1 MTTSASVPFPDG
13 PTPAAEATGPV
24 GQEPDASIT
33 ERARNGPKGPGTGR
47 FREAPCSD
55 EDRERRGGRGAVGG
69 TGAVGGAGAV
79 VWVVAGAPG
88 SGKTTVTD
96 LLLRCLDPVPALLDK
111 DVLFAGFVGEVQR
124 AAGRPEGEREGDWY
138 DRHVKV
144 HEYAGMT
151 GAACRI
157 RGAGCPVVL
166 VAPFTG
172 QIRDP
177 GAWAR
182 WVAELGGDPVRLV
195 WVRSD
200 AETLRARLVARGSG
214 RDTGKLRRFDG
225 FLARMLP
232 DVPPPVPHHEIDN
245 RVGAPALCEQVVGL
259 CATVGP
265 GR

>member
-1 MTTSASVPFPDG
+1 MTTSASGPFPDG
-13 PTPAAEATGPV
+13 RSCAPEATGPV
-24 GQEPDASIT
+24 GGGPDAPAT
-33 ERARNGPKGPGTGR
+33 DRAGTGPTGDDAER
-47 FREAPCSD
+47 FQGTPCPD
-55 EDRERRGGRGAVGG
+55 GNGERRGAPGTAV
-69 TGAVGGAGAV
+69 VPGAV

-96 LLLRCLDPVPALLDK
+96 LLLRFLDPVPALLDK

-124 AAGRPEGEREGDWY
+124 AAGRPGGEREGEWY

-144 HEYAGMT
+144 HEYGGMT
-151 GAACRI
+151 GAARQI

-177 GAWAR
+177 RAWAR
-182 WVAELGGDPVRLV
+182 WVVELGGDPVRLV

-200 AETLRARLVARGSG
+200 AETLRARIVARDSD
-214 RDTGKLRRFDG
+214 RDAGKLRRFDR

-232 DVPPPVPHHEIDN
+232 DVPPPVPHHEVDN
-245 RVGAPALCEQVVGL
+245 REGARDLCEQVVGL
-259 CATVGP
+259 CVTA
-265 GR
+265 GRGR